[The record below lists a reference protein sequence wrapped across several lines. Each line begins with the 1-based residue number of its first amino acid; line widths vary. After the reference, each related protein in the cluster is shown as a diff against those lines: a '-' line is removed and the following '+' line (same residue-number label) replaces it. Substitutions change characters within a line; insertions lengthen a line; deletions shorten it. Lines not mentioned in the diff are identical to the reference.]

1 MRRIAAIVMSL
12 AAGCGSTTE
21 LSVFGESFAEVG
33 IASSDMSDGWA
44 IRFSEFVVAIGDV
57 RVSGATDAALPG
69 WSVFDIAADSAGLGH
84 PLDALD
90 ADLHDGGAVHYRIA
104 RPDKVVGGNA
114 TDAQVRALRDA
125 GVAIH
130 VSGEAVRGMQRVTF
144 DWDIPMDLAYDCDI
158 DAVDGQTGARS
169 VELTIH
175 TDHLFADDLDL
186 EPQLAF
192 DALAAADEDGDEHVT
207 PLELEAVPLAGLD
220 AYLTSRQDIE
230 TLWSFVGN
238 LATTMA
244 HVDGEQSCTPR
255 FVPDAYADSTAG
267 VDAAGVDAAG
277 VDALGAGAALFE
289 EHCVSCHEAGGPTL
303 ATASPGYALFR
314 ITRGGAFFPYGSEMP
329 AFDGLLSG
337 AEIAQLSGYLKTLQT
352 AP

>member
-1 MRRIAAIVMSL
+1 MRRTAAIVMSL
-12 AAGCGSTTE
+12 AAGCGGTTE

-33 IASSDMSDGWA
+33 IASSEMSDGWA

-57 RVSGATDAALPG
+57 RVSGTTAAALPG

-84 PLDALD
+84 PLDV
-90 ADLHDGGAVHYRIA
+90 ADVDLRDGGTVHYRIA
-104 RPDKVVGGNA
+104 RPEQIVGGNA
-114 TDAQVRALRDA
+114 TDSQVSALQDA

-130 VSGEAVRGMQRVTF
+130 VSGEATRGMQRVTF
-144 DWDIPMDLAYDCDI
+144 DWDIPMDLAYDCDLEAT
-158 DAVDGQTGARS
+158 DARTSERS

-192 DALAAADEDGDEHVT
+192 DALAAADQDGDDHVT
-207 PLELEAVPLAGLD
+207 SPELDAVQLAGLD

-244 HVDGEQSCTPR
+244 HVDGEQSCASR
-255 FVPDAYADSTAG
+255 LVPDAYAEAGDSVG
-267 VDAAGVDAAG
+267 AAGGAESG
-277 VDALGAGAALFE
+277 VGAALFA
-289 EHCVSCHEAGGPTL
+289 EHCVSCHDAGPTL

-314 ITRGGAFFPYGSEMP
+314 ITRGGAFFPYGSDMP
-329 AFDGLLSG
+329 AFDGLLSS
-337 AEIAQLSGYLKTLQT
+337 AEIAQLSGYLETLQP
-352 AP
+352 AR